1 MLAASSLSFR
11 QASGPRPI
19 DLRISR
25 TQNPA
30 SRGSRGPRE
39 SAIIRGVDGP
49 KKVLIAGA
57 GVAGLEAALALRE
70 LAGDRVSVELVSPDD
85 AFVYRPLSVAAAF
98 HTAGTERFPL
108 ARLIEEAG
116 ARLTRAAVQSVDVG
130 RKLVQTTEGDLE
142 YDLLLLAF
150 GARPVPRIPGAVTF
164 RGPGDEEAFA
174 QILRDAREGRVRELA
189 FTMPAGITWPLPL
202 YELALLTA
210 VDLADAGSNVRLELV
225 TPEERPLQL
234 FGSEASKVVHELLD
248 EHGIRVRTDTVPLS
262 AENGVLRFVGTGQIE
277 ADRVVA
283 LPQIEGLRLQGVPH
297 DTNGFV
303 PTDEHGRVRGAD
315 DVFAAG
321 DLTDFPVKQGGLAA
335 QQADAAAESIAAAA
349 GVQIDPEPFAPVLR
363 GLMLTGLTPR
373 FMRAELGR
381 LESTVDTEPLWW
393 PPGKIAGRHLGPF
406 LASRL
411 HLSRSAP

>member
-1 MLAASSLSFR
+1 M
-11 QASGPRPI
+11 
-19 DLRISR
+19 
-25 TQNPA
+25 
-30 SRGSRGPRE
+30 
-39 SAIIRGVDGP
+39 DGP

-57 GVAGLEAALALRE
+57 GVAGLEGALALRE
-70 LAGDRVSVELVSPDD
+70 LAEDRVSVELVSPDGE
-85 AFVYRPLSVAAAF
+85 FVYRPLSVAAAF
-98 HTAGTERFPL
+98 HTEGTQRFPL
-108 ARLIEEAG
+108 AQLVEEAG
-116 ARLTRAAVQSVDVG
+116 ASLTCASVQSVDVG
-130 RKLVQTTEGDLE
+130 RKRVQTDEGDLD
-142 YDLLLLAF
+142 YDLLLLAL

-174 QILRDAREGRVRELA
+174 QVLRDAREGGVRELA

-210 VDLADAGSNVRLELV
+210 VDLADAGSNVQLELV

-234 FGSEASKVVHELLD
+234 FGSEPSKVVVELLD
-248 EHGIRVRTDTVPLS
+248 GHGIRLRTDTVPLS
-262 AENGVLRFVGTGQIE
+262 AENGVLRFVGSGQIE

-283 LPQIEGLRLQGVPH
+283 LPQIEGPRLTGIPH

-321 DLTDFPVKQGGLAA
+321 DLTDLPIKQGGLAA
-335 QQADAAAESIAAAA
+335 QQADAAAASIAAAA
-349 GVQIDPEPFAPVLR
+349 GSDLDPEPFAPVLR

>member
-1 MLAASSLSFR
+1 
-11 QASGPRPI
+11 
-19 DLRISR
+19 
-25 TQNPA
+25 
-30 SRGSRGPRE
+30 
-39 SAIIRGVDGP
+39 VDRK

-70 LAGDRVSVELVSPDD
+70 LAEDRVSVALVSPDTE
-85 AFVYRPLSVAAAF
+85 FVYRPLSVAAAF
-98 HTAGTERFPL
+98 HVGETQRFPL
-108 ARLIEEAG
+108 GQLVAEAG
-116 ARLTRAAVQSVDVG
+116 AGLTHATVRSVDVA
-130 RKLVQTTEGDLE
+130 RRLVLTSEGDLG
-142 YDLLLLAF
+142 YDLLLLAL
-150 GARPVPRIPGAVTF
+150 GARPVPRIPGALTF
-164 RGPGDEEAFA
+164 RGPGDEEALA
-174 QILRDAREGRVRELA
+174 RLLGDAREGRVRELA

-210 VDLADAGSNVRLELV
+210 VHLADAGSDVQLDLV
-225 TPEERPLQL
+225 TPEQRPLQL
-234 FGSEASKVVHELLD
+234 FGNEASEVVAELLH
-248 EHGIRVRTDTVPLS
+248 EHGIRLRTDTVPLS
-262 AENGVLRFVGTGQIE
+262 AETGVLRFVGTGQIE

-283 LPQIEGLRLQGVPH
+283 LPQTEGPRLPGVPH

-315 DVFAAG
+315 GVFAAG
-321 DLTDFPVKQGGLAA
+321 DLTDFPVKQGGLAT

-349 GVQIDPEPFAPVLR
+349 GAHVDPEPFAPVLR

-411 HLSRSAP
+411 HLSRSTK